1 MAKRSAWTRW
11 GRGSCEGW
19 SLEIGGAFCG
29 SVVWQGRTK
38 EPPTW
43 LASVNATY
51 LGEYLDRAAA
61 MARVAQ
67 DIERNMELVLHDWAV
82 YQAAKGAPA
91 KKCTG

>member
-1 MAKRSAWTRW
+1 
-11 GRGSCEGW
+11 
-19 SLEIGGAFCG
+19 
-29 SVVWQGRTK
+29 
-38 EPPTW
+38 
-43 LASVNATY
+43 VNATY